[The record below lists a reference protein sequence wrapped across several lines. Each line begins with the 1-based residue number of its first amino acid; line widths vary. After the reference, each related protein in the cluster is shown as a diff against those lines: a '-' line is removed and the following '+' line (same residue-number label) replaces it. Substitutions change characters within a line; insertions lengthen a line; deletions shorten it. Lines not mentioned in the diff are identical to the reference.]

1 MWPCVLRPLELAA
14 AKKAH
19 IGSTPRVNL
28 ASIIARLIIAFILK
42 RGPPELP
49 ATRVRGGMSRWRVP
63 YSSISGFITEGSAP
77 VQPALPQ
84 PLAPNG
90 LVVAGT
96 GWLALANIGASS
108 ARGIA

>member
-1 MWPCVLRPLELAA
+1 M
-14 AKKAH
+14 
-19 IGSTPRVNL
+19 
-28 ASIIARLIIAFILK
+28 
-42 RGPPELP
+42 
-49 ATRVRGGMSRWRVP
+49 P